1 MNTAHIRC
9 VTFAD
14 GQSFV
19 TNVEGELDLFP
30 PRIAFKEPDYGFCV
44 QYSENR
50 ATITRTGTNA
60 YRAVLREG
68 EHTLFSAGELQTT
81 LFTHALK
88 YKQTQTGC
96 EIFAH
101 YSLGD
106 AQYKL
111 LISAR
116 RKL

>member
-14 GQSFV
+14 GESYV
-19 TNVEGELDLFP
+19 TKTEGELDFFP
-30 PRIAFKEPDYGFCV
+30 PRISFEEADYGFCV
-44 QYSENR
+44 QISEGR

-60 YRAVLREG
+60 YTAVLQEG
-68 EHTLFSAGELQTT
+68 VRTQIAVQGLQTA

-88 YKQTQTGC
+88 CKQTN
-96 EIFAH
+96 ESYEVFAH
-101 YSLGD
+101 YTLGD
-106 AQYKL
+106 AHYKL

-116 RKL
+116 RKV